1 MVVPAEQSSVKV
13 VNEYLLRV
21 KNVVDH
27 LVPKRLLLKKGKWR
41 SWSFLKIMLNY
52 KPTLLE
58 SPEEL
63 MVPKQTQVLEEI
75 ETLEEVWKHKNREK
89 SINFTYTKEIWNHNE
104 ININNVFSFLI
115 ATEIT
120 MLLSL
125 KLSMNV
131 DKDMIGHNGKK

>member
-13 VNEYLLRV
+13 VNEYLLHV

-120 MLLSL
+120 NAFEL
-125 KLSMNV
+125 KTVNECRQRH
-131 DKDMIGHNGKK
+131 DWP